1 MNYDIVKDFEK
12 LEIDIFTK
20 REITT
25 TELLKLK
32 DFFYFFEIHTIM
44 CNKFIE
50 KFIEVFIEKVTNE
63 KVSITKVSIEKVND
77 KCLLYKVNDEK
88 VLYFHLNS

>member
-1 MNYDIVKDFEK
+1 MNYDIVKVFEK

-25 TELLKLK
+25 AELLKLK

-44 CNKFIE
+44 CNKFID
-50 KFIEVFIEKVTNE
+50 KKVQHVKNP
-63 KVSITKVSIEKVND
+63 D
-77 KCLLYKVNDEK
+77 R
-88 VLYFHLNS
+88 NS